1 MKKLRD
7 PDGNCRLLKSVRTTY
22 VNINTMQRRDYNE
35 FLFHIKNNLE
45 HEILADERKM

>member
-22 VNINTMQRRDYNE
+22 FNISSLAPRVGKMRDPGNE
-35 FLFHIKNNLE
+35 VV
-45 HEILADERKM
+45 